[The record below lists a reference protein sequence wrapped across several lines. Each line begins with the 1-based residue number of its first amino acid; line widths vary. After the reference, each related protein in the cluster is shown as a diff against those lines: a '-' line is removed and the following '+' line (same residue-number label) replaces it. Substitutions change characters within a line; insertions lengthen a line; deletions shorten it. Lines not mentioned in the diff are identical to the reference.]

1 MKIASSIEQY
11 FDDEGRPL
19 VNGRVTFY
27 DHDSDTPAEI
37 FYLVGNDYTAAPNP
51 QFTAD
56 DGRIPTVFFEASVK
70 DVKVEK
76 QLPDGSYA
84 LLDTF
89 EVGFDFP
96 KAANATI
103 LYGMDELRDLNT
115 EVGIVQ
121 VVGYYDKYDCPVRW
135 YVWDPNCSLDADAGV
150 IVESN
155 TGVEGRWILFYD
167 DELLPS
173 SFYGIKPGEN
183 ETNLSGFT
191 SYPDF
196 VGTYKIRT
204 PKMPR
209 FLSGTYTTDGS
220 IHTPKT
226 LYFDDG
232 ATFPTCDFQ
241 CAAAVIPHNSTYV
254 SEFYFTSD
262 NVEAHSSWFRTAQQF
277 LTCGADVLVVDKT
290 NYIIDY
296 RINLPCSIANKTLMY
311 TVNQRL
317 PLTYVNNGRL
327 DLSRTTLI
335 GTNIFNSSDVIRF
348 SYTEIRDEWWS
359 NPSDI
364 DWVNKVRARTVM
376 LDTILLANF
385 KSVPAYVAAQK
396 ADNATVLDLA
406 GRSISSLAITADDSV
421 VELRNVRCTS
431 SLSVSK
437 GTTAEVTF
445 RNVVTPSL
453 SASCRYLTTYSS
465 DISFNNEPS
474 ILAAWFHESRV
485 NSSVAWTTSKQ
496 VIADDSWL
504 GINFKYATDNVTD
517 HAVLSFTDCRFQTN
531 VLFEVK
537 RIDMTRCI
545 TSNNT
550 IRIYPHKSDDHYV
563 LSCYFDSCTF
573 NNNLPIEFT
582 KFEDDNVYDVYFSP
596 VTFTN
601 NSFINQG
608 IKCRYWQHR
617 VGNNYNKRF
626 IARTL
631 YNPSVNPDDMHHTY
645 LYSGN
650 WGNCPKENFEKF
662 GANKDNFTTNSQWP
676 SWKTCDT
683 AYESV
688 WPPLN
693 QSVGDSPFCWG
704 YLGEV
709 SPNIYSYDVDNGG
722 HIGAM
727 YPAPAMYAAFY
738 NVDNNDPANDGDL
751 FKQGLGWGSASL
763 EWDALKEFI
772 QAK

>member
-11 FDDEGRPL
+11 FDDEGRQL

-89 EVGFDFP
+89 EIGFDYP

-232 ATFPTCDFQ
+232 ATFPSCDFQ

-254 SEFYFTSD
+254 SEFYFTSE

-277 LTCGADVLVVDKT
+277 LTCGANVLVIDKT
-290 NYIIDY
+290 NYITDY
-296 RINLPCSIANKTLMY
+296 RITLPCSIVSKTLMY
-311 TVNQRL
+311 TVNQRF

-327 DLSRTTLI
+327 TLSRVNIMGNGVFNQTDKLTFAYMEIHDDWWLSPSAVDWATT
-335 GTNIFNSSDVIRF
+335 V
-348 SYTEIRDEWWS
+348 Y
-359 NPSDI
+359 
-364 DWVNKVRARTVM
+364 ARSTS
-376 LDTILLANF
+376 LNTLLLANF
-385 KSVPAYVAAQK
+385 KSVDAYIAAVK
-396 ADNATVLDLA
+396 ANGDTILDLA
-406 GRSISSLAITADDSV
+406 GRRVTNLSIGTDSIT
-421 VELRNVRCTS
+421 ELRNVQCTN
-431 SLSVSK
+431 LSISK
-437 GTTAEVTF
+437 SGSDVVLRDVHAE
-445 RNVVTPSL
+445 NVYAT
-453 SASCRYLTTYSS
+453 CRYLSTYDNCDLDFSS
-465 DISFNNEPS
+465 EPS
-474 ILAAWFHESRV
+474 VLACWFYDSRI
-485 NSSVAWTTSKQ
+485 NASTQWYTSKQ
-496 VIADDSWL
+496 VIAENCWM
-504 GINFKYATDNVTD
+504 GIVFRFATDNVTD
-517 HAVLSFTDCRFQTN
+517 HAVLSFTDCRFQEN

-537 RIDMTRCI
+537 RISMTRCT

-550 IRIYPHKSDDHYV
+550 IRIYPHKYDDKYV

-573 NNNLPIEFT
+573 NNNTPIEFT
-582 KFEDDNVYDVYFSP
+582 KFDDDNVYDVYFSP

-617 VGNNYNKRF
+617 VGNNYGKRF
-626 IARTL
+626 IARVL

-662 GANKDNFTTNSQWP
+662 GANKNNFTNNTQWP
-676 SWKTCDT
+676 SWNTCDT

-693 QSVGDSPFCWG
+693 QCVGDSPFCWG

-738 NVDNNDPANDGDL
+738 NVDNNDPVNDGDL
-751 FKQGLGWGSASL
+751 FKQGLGWESASL
-763 EWDALKEFI
+763 AWDALKEFI